1 MAQKYC
7 EIMLESLEI
16 NDNFASRSE
25 KEYAQ
30 VAELVDA
37 LVSNTS
43 ELTLMSVRS
52 RPRVLSQAG
61 ISTHQPIPAFAF
73 GTPRPFIPPGD
84 APKPADVAAF
94 RPVFSA

>member
-43 ELTLMSVRS
+43 VFTDMPVRV
-52 RPRVLSQAG
+52 RPGVHRNLN
-61 ISTHQPIPAFAF
+61 
-73 GTPRPFIPPGD
+73 
-84 APKPADVAAF
+84 
-94 RPVFSA
+94 